1 MPDNQGLSHLSDH
14 FLIVAVVLYSLAV
27 IAFAADFAFGRRS
40 PVVTRAEAGVR
51 DRVPATVGAGA
62 GAVDGSGVDASAVD
76 GSAVDGAAADGATVA
91 NGAVASRVAARGA
104 VANGAVANGA
114 VANGAVNGGAADG
127 DAAGSDAAAG
137 RQRGHTDVPPSRLVQ
152 IALILTTAGLAL
164 HLTGVVTR
172 GLAVHRV
179 PWGDMYEFVISV
191 SCVAVLFF
199 LGLMIKYRPYHLGL
213 FFMAPIVIIMGLAQ
227 TVIYTPA
234 GPLVPALNSYWL
246 AIHVTAMTL
255 ASGTFMVGAVL
266 AVVYL
271 FAERHTRRVAAGLS
285 SRYGE
290 VFRLLPS
297 AERIDQ
303 IAYRTVVFAFPIWT
317 FGIMAGAIWADEAW
331 GRYWGWDP
339 TETWAFITW
348 VVYAC
353 FLHARVTAG
362 WRGRRAA
369 VIQLVGFGCLLFNLM
384 GVSLFITGLHSY
396 AGLS

>member
-40 PVVTRAEAGVR
+40 PVVSRAGAGVR
-51 DRVPATVGAGA
+51 HRVPAAVGAGA
-62 GAVDGSGVDASAVD
+62 GAI
-76 GSAVDGAAADGATVA
+76 
-91 NGAVASRVAARGA
+91 
-104 VANGAVANGA
+104 
-114 VANGAVNGGAADG
+114 DG
-127 DAAGSDAAAG
+127 DTAGSDAADSAAVGSAAG
-137 RQRGHTDVPPSRLVQ
+137 ASGGPASAAVESGAAGGRAEGDGGAVGGSAVTGGQRGRTDVPPGRLVR
-152 IALILTTAGLAL
+152 IALLLTTAGLAL

-213 FFMAPIVIIMGLAQ
+213 FFLAPIVIIMGLAQ

-255 ASGTFMVGAVL
+255 ASGTFMVAAVL

-285 SRYGE
+285 SRYAE

-297 AERIDQ
+297 AERLDQ

-369 VIQLVGFGCLLFNLM
+369 IIQLVGFGCLLFNLL

>member
-40 PVVTRAEAGVR
+40 PVVTRAQAGAP
-51 DRVPATVGAGA
+51 DRVPAGVAAVAG
-62 GAVDGSGVDASAVD
+62 
-76 GSAVDGAAADGATVA
+76 AADGARSGPAGTPS
-91 NGAVASRVAARGA
+91 ASTGSASTGPASTGPASTGPEGPAEPGGRPGSPAAPGW
-104 VANGAVANGA
+104 
-114 VANGAVNGGAADG
+114 
-127 DAAGSDAAAG
+127 
-137 RQRGHTDVPPSRLVQ
+137 LVR
-152 IALILTTAGLAL
+152 IALIFTTAGLAL
-164 HLTGVVTR
+164 HIAGVITR

-213 FFMAPIVIIMGLAQ
+213 FFMAPIVIILGLAQ

-266 AVVYL
+266 AIVYL

-285 SRYGE
+285 TSYGE

-297 AERIDQ
+297 AERLDQ

-317 FGIMAGAIWADEAW
+317 FGIMAGAIWADQAW

-369 VIQLVGFGCLLFNLM
+369 FIQLLGFACLLFNLL

>member
-40 PVVTRAEAGVR
+40 PVVARARAEVPE
-51 DRVPATVGAGA
+51 RVPASVAAGTGAPESAVADSGAASPDTTGDDPASRPGGAGE
-62 GAVDGSGVDASAVD
+62 
-76 GSAVDGAAADGATVA
+76 
-91 NGAVASRVAARGA
+91 
-104 VANGAVANGA
+104 
-114 VANGAVNGGAADG
+114 
-127 DAAGSDAAAG
+127 AG
-137 RQRGHTDVPPSRLVQ
+137 RGGPGSPAGPSRLVR
-152 IALILTTAGLAL
+152 IALIVTTAGLAL

-191 SCVAVLFF
+191 TCVAVLFF
-199 LGLMIKYRPYHLGL
+199 IGLMIKYRPYYLGL
-213 FFMAPIVIIMGLAQ
+213 FFMAPIVIILGLAQ

-255 ASGTFMVGAVL
+255 ASGTFVVGAVL

-285 SRYGE
+285 TRYGE

-297 AERIDQ
+297 AERLDQ

-369 VIQLVGFGCLLFNLM
+369 FIQLAGFACLLFNLL

-396 AGLS
+396 AGLN

>member
-1 MPDNQGLSHLSDH
+1 MVINQGLSHLSDH
-14 FLIVAVVLYSLAV
+14 FLMVTLVLYFLAV
-27 IAFAADFAFGRRS
+27 LAFAADFAFGRRS
-40 PVVTRAEAGVR
+40 LAEPAEAA
-51 DRVPATVGAGA
+51 VPELVTAGAAGA
-62 GAVDGSGVDASAVD
+62 GAA
-76 GSAVDGAAADGATVA
+76 GAAAQASAADLARATVDSA
-91 NGAVASRVAARGA
+91 TVDSAEASGGTGRPAPASRPSLR
-104 VANGAVANGA
+104 
-114 VANGAVNGGAADG
+114 
-127 DAAGSDAAAG
+127 DASFWV
-137 RQRGHTDVPPSRLVQ
+137 R
-152 IALILTTAGLAL
+152 AGLG
-164 HLTGVVTR
+164 LTVLGVIAHIAGVVSR

-179 PWGDMYEFVISV
+179 PWGDMYEFIIAVT
-191 SCVAVLFF
+191 CVAVLFF
-199 LGLMIKYRPYHLGL
+199 LGLMIRYRPFRLGL
-213 FFMAPIVIIMGLAQ
+213 FFMAPIVIIIGLAQ

-246 AIHVTAMTL
+246 AIHVTAITL
-255 ASGTFMVGAVL
+255 ATGTYVVAAVL

-271 FAERHTRRVAAGLS
+271 VADRHARRVAAGLPV
-285 SRYGE
+285 RNGE
-290 VFRLLPS
+290 VFRLLPTP
-297 AERIDQ
+297 ERLDQ
-303 IAYRTVVFAFPIWT
+303 FAYRTVVFAFPLWT

-369 VIQLVGFGCLLFNLM
+369 YIQLVGFGCLLFNLL

>member
-1 MPDNQGLSHLSDH
+1 MGINQGLSHLSDH
-14 FLIVAVVLYSLAV
+14 FLMVTLVLYFLAV
-27 IAFAADFAFGRRS
+27 LSFAADFAFGRR
-40 PVVTRAEAGVR
+40 PATAPPKAALPEL
-51 DRVPATVGAGA
+51 VPAGAA
-62 GAVDGSGVDASAVD
+62 
-76 GSAVDGAAADGATVA
+76 GAAAAGPGQDSATDAGSAPPDGANA
-91 NGAVASRVAARGA
+91 SNGSGGSGHAGGVAAVRRPSLR
-104 VANGAVANGA
+104 
-114 VANGAVNGGAADG
+114 
-127 DAAGSDAAAG
+127 DASFWV
-137 RQRGHTDVPPSRLVQ
+137 R
-152 IALILTTAGLAL
+152 AGLG
-164 HLTGVVTR
+164 LTVLGVLAQIVGVVIR

-179 PWGDMYEFVISV
+179 PWGDMYEFVIAV
-191 SCVAVLFF
+191 TCVAVLFF
-199 LGLMIKYRPYHLGL
+199 LGLMFRYRPYRLGL
-213 FFMAPIVIIMGLAQ
+213 FFMAPIVIIIGLAQ

-246 AIHVTAMTL
+246 AIHVTAITL
-255 ASGTFMVGAVL
+255 ATGTYVVAAVL
-266 AVVYL
+266 AVVFL
-271 FAERHTRRVAAGLS
+271 FADRQARRVAAGLPV
-285 SRYGE
+285 RNGE

-297 AERIDQ
+297 PERLDQ
-303 IAYRTVVFAFPIWT
+303 FAYRTVVFAFPLWT

-369 VIQLVGFGCLLFNLM
+369 YIQLVGFACLLFNLL

>member
-40 PVVTRAEAGVR
+40 PVVTRATTEVPDLVPAGVAAGARAVEAGAVE
-51 DRVPATVGAGA
+51 AGAAGA
-62 GAVDGSGVDASAVD
+62 GAADRGTAHGASAPDAGAPGHD
-76 GSAVDGAAADGATVA
+76 GPGSQPPVPGTGPAAAV
-91 NGAVASRVAARGA
+91 
-104 VANGAVANGA
+104 
-114 VANGAVNGGAADG
+114 
-127 DAAGSDAAAG
+127 
-137 RQRGHTDVPPSRLVQ
+137 SRLVR
-152 IALILTTAGLAL
+152 IALTLTTAGLAL
-164 HLTGVVTR
+164 HIAGVITR

-199 LGLMIKYRPYHLGL
+199 LGLMVKYRPYHLGL

-285 SRYGE
+285 TRNGE

-297 AERIDQ
+297 AERLDQ

-317 FGIMAGAIWADEAW
+317 FGIMAGAIWADQAW

-369 VIQLVGFGCLLFNLM
+369 YIQLVGFACLLFNLL

>member
-1 MPDNQGLSHLSDH
+1 MAINQGLSHLSDH
-14 FLIVAVVLYSLAV
+14 FLMVTLVLYFLAV
-27 IAFAADFAFGRRS
+27 LAFAADFAFGKRTS
-40 PVVTRAEAGVR
+40 AEPAEAA
-51 DRVPATVGAGA
+51 VPELVTAGAAGA
-62 GAVDGSGVDASAVD
+62 GAA
-76 GSAVDGAAADGATVA
+76 GAAAPAGAAPVSAADLASATVDSTK
-91 NGAVASRVAARGA
+91 ASGRTGRP
-104 VANGAVANGA
+104 
-114 VANGAVNGGAADG
+114 
-127 DAAGSDAAAG
+127 AAAG
-137 RQRGHTDVPPSRLVQ
+137 RPSLRDASFWVR
-152 IALILTTAGLAL
+152 AGLG
-164 HLTGVVTR
+164 LTVLGVIAHIAGVVSR

-179 PWGDMYEFVISV
+179 PWGDMYEFIIAVT
-191 SCVAVLFF
+191 CVAVLFF
-199 LGLMIKYRPYHLGL
+199 LGLMIRYRPFRLGL
-213 FFMAPIVIIMGLAQ
+213 FFMAPIVIIIGLAQ

-246 AIHVTAMTL
+246 AIHVTAITL
-255 ASGTFMVGAVL
+255 ATGTYVVAAVL

-271 FAERHTRRVAAGLS
+271 FADRHARRVAAGLPV
-285 SRYGE
+285 RNGE
-290 VFRLLPS
+290 VFRLLPTP
-297 AERIDQ
+297 ERLDQ
-303 IAYRTVVFAFPIWT
+303 FAYRTVVFAFPLWT

-369 VIQLVGFGCLLFNLM
+369 YIQLVGFGCLLFNLL

>member
-1 MPDNQGLSHLSDH
+1 MAVNQGLSHLSDH
-14 FLIVAVVLYSLAV
+14 FLMVTLACYFLAV
-27 IAFAADFAFGRRS
+27 LAFAADFAFGRR
-40 PVVTRAEAGVR
+40 
-51 DRVPATVGAGA
+51 PAAAAAKAAAPELVTVGVAGSSAAAASPAQASPAQASPAQASAAEDGGADTGDVDASGANASTGNGSVAGA
-62 GAVDGSGVDASAVD
+62 GRPSLRDASFWV
-76 GSAVDGAAADGATVA
+76 
-91 NGAVASRVAARGA
+91 R
-104 VANGAVANGA
+104 
-114 VANGAVNGGAADG
+114 
-127 DAAGSDAAAG
+127 
-137 RQRGHTDVPPSRLVQ
+137 
-152 IALILTTAGLAL
+152 AGLG
-164 HLTGVVTR
+164 LTVLGVLGHIVGVIIR

-179 PWGDMYEFVISV
+179 PWGDMYEFIIAVT
-191 SCVAVLFF
+191 CVAVLFF
-199 LGLMIKYRPYHLGL
+199 LGLMFRYRPFRLGL
-213 FFMAPIVIIMGLAQ
+213 FFLAPIVIIIGLAQ

-234 GPLVPALNSYWL
+234 GTLVPALNSYWL
-246 AIHVTAMTL
+246 AIHVTAITL
-255 ASGTFMVGAVL
+255 ATGTYVVAAVL

-271 FAERHTRRVAAGLS
+271 FADRHARRAAAGLPV
-285 SRYGE
+285 RNGE

-297 AERIDQ
+297 PERLDQ
-303 IAYRTVVFAFPIWT
+303 FAYRTVVFAFPLWT

-369 VIQLVGFGCLLFNLM
+369 YIQLVGFACLLFNLL

>member
-40 PVVTRAEAGVR
+40 PVVTRAGASVR
-51 DRVPATVGAGA
+51 DRVPAAVGAGA
-62 GAVDGSGVDASAVD
+62 GAVDG
-76 GSAVDGAAADGATVA
+76 AAADGA
-91 NGAVASRVAARGA
+91 AVASGAPASDAMASGAAGRGA
-104 VANGAVANGA
+104 AAGGAAASGAVG
-114 VANGAVNGGAADG
+114 GGAADG
-127 DAAGSDAAAG
+127 GASGGRAVTAG
-137 RQRGHTDVPPSRLVQ
+137 QRDRTIVPPSRLVR
-152 IALILTTAGLAL
+152 IALIFTTAGLAL

-297 AERIDQ
+297 AERLDQ

-369 VIQLVGFGCLLFNLM
+369 VIQLVGFGCLLFNLL

>member
-1 MPDNQGLSHLSDH
+1 M
-14 FLIVAVVLYSLAV
+14 
-27 IAFAADFAFGRRS
+27 
-40 PVVTRAEAGVR
+40 
-51 DRVPATVGAGA
+51 
-62 GAVDGSGVDASAVD
+62 
-76 GSAVDGAAADGATVA
+76 
-91 NGAVASRVAARGA
+91 
-104 VANGAVANGA
+104 
-114 VANGAVNGGAADG
+114 
-127 DAAGSDAAAG
+127 
-137 RQRGHTDVPPSRLVQ
+137 
-152 IALILTTAGLAL
+152 
-164 HLTGVVTR
+164 
-172 GLAVHRV
+172 
-179 PWGDMYEFVISV
+179 
-191 SCVAVLFF
+191 
-199 LGLMIKYRPYHLGL
+199 
-213 FFMAPIVIIMGLAQ
+213 
-227 TVIYTPA
+227 
-234 GPLVPALNSYWL
+234 PALNSYWL

-285 SRYGE
+285 TRYGE

-297 AERIDQ
+297 AERLDQ

-369 VIQLVGFGCLLFNLM
+369 YHPAGRVRLPAVQPAGRQPVHHRPALLRRPELSPGM
-384 GVSLFITGLHSY
+384 PGQP
-396 AGLS
+396 GLSRVRGARPAGPGRRQPARVSRRCPVPGRAG

>member
-40 PVVTRAEAGVR
+40 PVVKNAQAEVP
-51 DRVPATVGAGA
+51 DLVPA
-62 GAVDGSGVDASAVD
+62 
-76 GSAVDGAAADGATVA
+76 GAAASPASAGPVPGGTGRGGTGPDGIGVT
-91 NGAVASRVAARGA
+91 
-104 VANGAVANGA
+104 
-114 VANGAVNGGAADG
+114 GGQV
-127 DAAGSDAAAG
+127 
-137 RQRGHTDVPPSRLVQ
+137 RQPAVPPSRLVR
-152 IALILTTAGLAL
+152 IALVLTTAGLAL
-164 HLTGVVTR
+164 HLTGVITR

-255 ASGTFMVGAVL
+255 ASGTFMVGAML

-285 SRYGE
+285 TRYGE

-297 AERIDQ
+297 AERLDQ

-369 VIQLVGFGCLLFNLM
+369 FIQLVGFACLLFNLL

>member
-40 PVVTRAEAGVR
+40 PVVSRAGAGLR
-51 DRVPATVGAGA
+51 NRVPAAVGAAAGA
-62 GAVDGSGVDASAVD
+62 GDSG
-76 GSAVDGAAADGATVA
+76 AVDGAAVDSGAPA
-91 NGAVASRVAARGA
+91 SGAVAS
-104 VANGAVANGA
+104 
-114 VANGAVNGGAADG
+114 GAVNGGAANG
-127 DAAGSDAAAG
+127 GPAGGGAPGGGAAAAG
-137 RQRGHTDVPPSRLVQ
+137 QRGRTGVPPGRLVR
-152 IALILTTAGLAL
+152 IALIFTTAGLAL
-164 HLTGVVTR
+164 HFTGVVTR

-191 SCVAVLFF
+191 TCVAVLVF
-199 LGLMIKYRPYHLGL
+199 LGLMIKYRPYRLGL
-213 FFMAPIVIIMGLAQ
+213 FFMAPIVIILGLAQ

-255 ASGTFMVGAVL
+255 ASGTFMVAAVL

-297 AERIDQ
+297 AERLDQ

-369 VIQLVGFGCLLFNLM
+369 VIQLVGFGCLLFNLL

>member
-40 PVVTRAEAGVR
+40 PVVARAQADVP
-51 DRVPATVGAGA
+51 DRVPAGIAAGA
-62 GAVDGSGVDASAVD
+62 GAPPASTL
-76 GSAVDGAAADGATVA
+76 AAGTVA
-91 NGAVASRVAARGA
+91 ASTLAGGTGPGSPAESGGSRPRTPAAPG
-104 VANGAVANGA
+104 
-114 VANGAVNGGAADG
+114 
-127 DAAGSDAAAG
+127 
-137 RQRGHTDVPPSRLVQ
+137 RLVR
-152 IALILTTAGLAL
+152 IALLFTTAGLAL
-164 HLTGVVTR
+164 HVAGVITR

-199 LGLMIKYRPYHLGL
+199 IGLMIKYRPYHLGL

-285 SRYGE
+285 TRYGE
-290 VFRLLPS
+290 VFLLLPS
-297 AERIDQ
+297 AERLDQ

-317 FGIMAGAIWADEAW
+317 FGIMAGAIWADQAW

-369 VIQLVGFGCLLFNLM
+369 YIQLLGFGCLLFNLL

>member
-40 PVVTRAEAGVR
+40 PVVTRAQADAP
-51 DRVPATVGAGA
+51 DRVPAGVAAGA
-62 GAVDGSGVDASAVD
+62 GA
-76 GSAVDGAAADGATVA
+76 ADGARSGTGPGTTGPQSPA
-91 NGAVASRVAARGA
+91 EPGSGRRPGSRSAPGW
-104 VANGAVANGA
+104 
-114 VANGAVNGGAADG
+114 
-127 DAAGSDAAAG
+127 
-137 RQRGHTDVPPSRLVQ
+137 LVR
-152 IALILTTAGLAL
+152 IALIFTTAGLAL
-164 HLTGVVTR
+164 HITGVITR

-213 FFMAPIVIIMGLAQ
+213 FFMAPIVIILGLAQ

-266 AVVYL
+266 AIVYL

-285 SRYGE
+285 TSYGE

-297 AERIDQ
+297 AERLDQ

-369 VIQLVGFGCLLFNLM
+369 FIQLLGFACLLFNLL

>member
-40 PVVTRAEAGVR
+40 PVVSRAEAGVR
-51 DRVPATVGAGA
+51 HRVPAAVGADGAGA
-62 GAVDGSGVDASAVD
+62 SAAGASAAGD
-76 GSAVDGAAADGATVA
+76 GGTGDGGA
-91 NGAVASRVAARGA
+91 GD
-104 VANGAVANGA
+104 
-114 VANGAVNGGAADG
+114 GGAAG
-127 DAAGSDAAAG
+127 GRAVAGGPRS
-137 RQRGHTDVPPSRLVQ
+137 RSDVPPGRLVR

-255 ASGTFMVGAVL
+255 ASGTFMVAAVL

-271 FAERHTRRVAAGLS
+271 FAERHARRVAAGLG

-297 AERIDQ
+297 AQRLDQ

-369 VIQLVGFGCLLFNLM
+369 VIQLVGFGCLIFNLL

>member
-1 MPDNQGLSHLSDH
+1 MAVNQGLSHLSDH
-14 FLIVAVVLYSLAV
+14 FLMITLVLYFLAV
-27 IAFAADFAFGRRS
+27 LAFAADFAFGKRS
-40 PVVTRAEAGVR
+40 SAEPAEAA
-51 DRVPATVGAGA
+51 VPELVTAGAAGA
-62 GAVDGSGVDASAVD
+62 GAAGATAGRGGPAQASAADLGGAKASGGTGRPAAASRPSLRDASFW
-76 GSAVDGAAADGATVA
+76 
-91 NGAVASRVAARGA
+91 
-104 VANGAVANGA
+104 
-114 VANGAVNGGAADG
+114 
-127 DAAGSDAAAG
+127 
-137 RQRGHTDVPPSRLVQ
+137 VQ
-152 IALILTTAGLAL
+152 AGLG
-164 HLTGVVTR
+164 LTVLGVIAHIAGVVTR

-179 PWGDMYEFVISV
+179 PWGDMYEFVIAV
-191 SCVAVLFF
+191 TCVAVLFF
-199 LGLMIKYRPYHLGL
+199 LGLMFRYRPYRLGL
-213 FFMAPIVIIMGLAQ
+213 FFMAPIVIIIGLAQ

-246 AIHVTAMTL
+246 AIHVTAITL
-255 ASGTFMVGAVL
+255 ATGTYVVAAVL

-271 FAERHTRRVAAGLS
+271 FADRHTRRVAAGLPV
-285 SRYGE
+285 RNGE

-297 AERIDQ
+297 PERLDQ
-303 IAYRTVVFAFPIWT
+303 FAYRTVVFAFPLWT
-317 FGIMAGAIWADEAW
+317 FGIIAGAIWADQAW

-369 VIQLVGFGCLLFNLM
+369 YIQLVGFGCLLFNLL